1 MYLNISLKILLSRE
15 KSYKSFFTKKKHTP
29 PEQKEMR
36 PVPSES
42 WISVGLILAFKSG
55 LILLGSS
62 RLFFG
67 TPEIHLYM
75 NLACLFVCLYPI
87 NVETA
92 EPIRPKFCV
101 GPHVFP
107 RKVYE

>member
-15 KSYKSFFTKKKHTP
+15 KSYKSFFTKKT
-29 PEQKEMR
+29 QKEMR

-42 WISVGLILAFKSG
+42 WISVGLILAFKSD

-75 NLACLFVCLYPI
+75 NL
-87 NVETA
+87 
-92 EPIRPKFCV
+92 
-101 GPHVFP
+101 
-107 RKVYE
+107 